1 MARMA
6 PASTTHVDET
16 FLGGKLLIATPAIG
30 DPRFDRSVILICDH
44 TPEGAM
50 GIIVNKPADGLLL
63 PDLFEQL
70 EVEGSHPAPDRAVLS
85 GGPVDKDRGFVLH
98 TRDYANDE
106 ATLPVTDRIGL
117 TATKDVL
124 EAMASASPPQRSL
137 LALGYSGWGA
147 GQLDVEL
154 VANAWLVCDMDEDLV
169 FDTDDADKWPR
180 ALELLGISPQH
191 LSALSGHA

>member
-30 DPRFDRSVILICDH
+30 DPRFDRAVILVCDH
-44 TPEGAM
+44 TAEGAM
-50 GIIVNKPADGLLL
+50 GIIINKPAAGLRL
-63 PDLFEQL
+63 PELFEQL
-70 EVEGSHPAPDRAVLS
+70 EVDSSQPAPDGPVLV

-106 ATLPVTDRIGL
+106 ATLPINDHIGL

-124 EAMASASPPQRSL
+124 EAMASDSPPQRSL
-137 LALGYSGWGA
+137 LALGYSGWAA
-147 GQLDVEL
+147 GQLDDEL
-154 VANAWLVCDMDEDLV
+154 VANAWLVCDMDEQLV
-169 FDTDDADKWPR
+169 FETDDADKWPR
-180 ALELLGISPQH
+180 ALECLGISPEH

>member
-1 MARMA
+1 MA

-169 FDTDDADKWPR
+169 FDTEDADKWPR

>member
-1 MARMA
+1 
-6 PASTTHVDET
+6 
-16 FLGGKLLIATPAIG
+16 
-30 DPRFDRSVILICDH
+30 
-44 TPEGAM
+44 M

>member
-1 MARMA
+1 MA

>member
-1 MARMA
+1 
-6 PASTTHVDET
+6 VDET
-16 FLGGKLLIATPAIG
+16 SLGGKLLIATPAIG

-44 TPEGAM
+44 SPDGAM
-50 GIIVNKPADGLLL
+50 GIIINKPADGLLL
-63 PDLFEQL
+63 PELFEQL
-70 EVEGSHPAPDRAVLS
+70 EVEGSHPAPDRAVLY
-85 GGPVDKDRGFVLH
+85 GGPVDKERGFVLH
-98 TRDYANDE
+98 TRDYANDA

-147 GQLDVEL
+147 GQLDDEL
-154 VANAWLVCDMDEDLV
+154 IANAWLVCEMDEQLV

>member
-1 MARMA
+1 MA
-6 PASTTHVDET
+6 PASSTHVDET
-16 FLGGKLLIATPAIG
+16 SLGGKLLIATPAIG

-50 GIIVNKPADGLLL
+50 GIIINKPADGLQL
-63 PDLFEQL
+63 PELFEQL
-70 EVEGSHPAPDRAVLS
+70 EVEGSLPVPDRAVLA

-98 TRDYANDE
+98 TRDYARDE
-106 ATLPVTDRIGL
+106 TTLPVTDRIGL
-117 TATKDVL
+117 TATKDIL
-124 EAMASASPPQRSL
+124 EAMISASPPQRSL

-147 GQLDVEL
+147 GQLEDEL
-154 VANAWLVCDMDEDLV
+154 VANAWLVCDMDEHLV
-169 FDTDDADKWPR
+169 FDTDATDKWPR